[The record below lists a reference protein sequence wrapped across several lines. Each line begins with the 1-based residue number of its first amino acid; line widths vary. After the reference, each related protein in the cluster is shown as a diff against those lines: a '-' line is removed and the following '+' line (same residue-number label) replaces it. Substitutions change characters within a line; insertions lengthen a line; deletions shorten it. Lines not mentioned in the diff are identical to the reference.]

1 VETLEVSTT
10 TRTELVDISGEV
22 AAAVARTGITE
33 GMAYVYCP
41 HTTAAIT
48 INENADPTVKSDFLN
63 HLAHLVPVRSE
74 FRHAEG
80 NSDAHIKS
88 ILTGACQPVPVND
101 GKLVLGTWQGVFF
114 CEYDGPRRRR
124 VHVKVMKG

>member
-1 VETLEVSTT
+1 METLEVRTSR
-10 TRTELVDISGEV
+10 RTELVDISAEV
-22 AAAVARTGITE
+22 SAAVARRGVRE

-63 HLAHLVPVRSE
+63 HLATLVPVRSE

-88 ILTGACQPVPVND
+88 ILTGACQPIPVSD
-101 GKLVLGTWQGVFF
+101 GKLVLGTWQGIFF

-124 VHVKVMKG
+124 VHVKVLSG

>member
-1 VETLEVSTT
+1 VETFEVSTR

-63 HLAHLVPVRSE
+63 HLAHLVPVRRE

-101 GKLVLGTWQGVFF
+101 GKLVLGTWQGIFF

>member
-1 VETLEVSTT
+1 METFTVPTSR
-10 TRTELVDISGEV
+10 RTELVDISREV
-22 AAAVARTGITE
+22 AAIVAESGVRE

-63 HLAHLVPVRSE
+63 HLAMLVPVSPE

-80 NSDAHIKS
+80 NSDSHIKS
-88 ILTGACQPVPVND
+88 ILTGACQPIPIAG

-124 VHVKVMKG
+124 VHVKVLKG